1 MKTVDLAKDIVYLC
15 RKNNIEYSNT
25 KVQKLLYIFIGYSL
39 ATKVFYDIDIN
50 EMPIALP
57 NGPAFKKVLD
67 GYHTNI
73 EPLDASYKLIH
84 SGQALELMETVVK
97 EWGNYNA
104 KTLSDWSHEQSSPWF
119 YITQIRRQPLGANI
133 DYWAIKHYFEELNK
147 IKPIYVAE

>member
-39 ATKVFYDIDIN
+39 AKEMFYDIDIN

-73 EPLDASYKLIH
+73 EPLATDASYKLIH
-84 SGQALELMETVVK
+84 SGQTLALMEEVVN
-97 EWGNYNA
+97 EWGKFTA
-104 KTLSDWSHEQSSPWF
+104 KALSDWSHEPATPWF
-119 YITQIRRQPLGANI
+119 YITQSQRQPLGANI
-133 DYWAIKHYFEELNK
+133 DYWVIKHYFEQLQQNHNNN
-147 IKPIYVAE
+147 